1 MAKSK
6 AKKYREKLEREGRR
20 NPENSRVSW
29 AIDPTERKTKTKTEK
44 IRQMEKQENSRL
56 KRDFNRS
63 LF

>member
-29 AIDPTERKTKTKTEK
+29 SIDPTERKTKTKIEK
-44 IRQMEKQENSRL
+44 LRQMEKQENNKL